1 MKLLDVDAVYQQLK
15 AIADAPDVRGN
26 DSRAVTEKE
35 LQQLSADWNS
45 LGLWYHRMAARL
57 PDYVRNERERVHD
70 QQQAETGENEGS
82 QNIDRAL
89 DRNEILERYIFS
101 RVVQSGTKFGWRC
114 KNASNR
120 VGPKGSY
127 SSVDEACT
135 ELLREAA
142 RLNVPWRQYAH
153 QKVCISFHSIH
164 SIQIAYIAY

>member
-15 AIADAPDVRGN
+15 EIADAPDVRGDN
-26 DSRAVTEKE
+26 SRSVTVKE

-45 LGLWYHRMAARL
+45 LGLWYHQMAARL

-70 QQQAETGENEGS
+70 LGQVETNENGGS
-82 QNIDRAL
+82 QNVDRAL

-101 RVVQSGTKFGWRC
+101 RVVRTGTRFGWRC

-120 VGPKGSY
+120 VGPKGSF
-127 SSVDEACT
+127 SSVDDACT

-153 QKVCISFHSIH
+153 QKVCINFSQHP
-164 SIQIAYIAY
+164 

>member
-1 MKLLDVDAVYQQLK
+1 MMILDVDAVYEQLK

-26 DSRAVTEKE
+26 DTRTVTEKE

-57 PDYVRNERERVHD
+57 PNYVRNERERVHD
-70 QQQAETGENEGS
+70 QVQAEIGEDEGS
-82 QNIDRAL
+82 QNVDRTL

-101 RVVQSGTKFGWRC
+101 RVVQTGTRFGWRC
-114 KNASNR
+114 KTASNR

-153 QKVCISFHSIH
+153 QKVRFVFS
-164 SIQIAYIAY
+164 